1 MNKRMVGMSANLKR
15 NVFSTHLYGKSKL
28 QFFYIH
34 SNLDLMRVLGMSYTK
49 SRLTLDLSK
58 CKQSGPYELLSSCRL
73 AAASKRITRF
83 RWLEAS
89 AKDVPSCSHVKNIYE
104 YIFNFFSKMI
114 IFITTKAFLKPQSI
128 QLCKVYNVPGVH
140 LTSQWNNFKNDL

>member
-1 MNKRMVGMSANLKR
+1 
-15 NVFSTHLYGKSKL
+15 
-28 QFFYIH
+28 
-34 SNLDLMRVLGMSYTK
+34 MRVSSMAYTK
-49 SRLTLDLSK
+49 LRLTLDLSK
-58 CKQSGPYELLSSCRL
+58 CKQSGLYELLSSCRL
-73 AAASKRITRF
+73 TAASKLITRCVF
-83 RWLEAS
+83 AEWKRVQKMCPLAS
-89 AKDVPSCSHVKNIYE
+89 THVLLIKNIYE